1 MAASKETKYSVC
13 TVCDIGCQLR
23 TEAVDGKVSRVIAHD
38 NPALAGNI
46 CYKGTAVPLIHN
58 HPDRITKPLKRVGER
73 GEDRW
78 EEISYAQAMDEIAQK
93 LAAITQQH
101 GPESFAVS
109 TSGWNTQTTH
119 SLDRRFMNLLG
130 SPNWIS
136 GVALC
141 AGNTAAVNKLTYGWF
156 PMPDYGNTNCIV
168 LFGHN
173 PRKHS
178 WTPIYNAIRAARA
191 RGAKVIVLDPR
202 VSDQAE
208 HADIH
213 LRLKAGTD
221 AAMCLGWLKV
231 IFDEGLY
238 DKDFVARWC
247 IGFEQLKQ
255 RVDEYPLERVAQ
267 ITGVKAEDIAA
278 AARLYA
284 NADGAVIPWTPITDQ
299 QLSSTS
305 AIRLHSI
312 LRAITGNLDV
322 VGGETLGGFSANYIP
337 ESELALHDRLP
348 MAQKAKQ
355 LGYDDHPAFTYRVA
369 EMLKEPTEK
378 VWGYPYADIVMGC
391 HMANPTNV
399 FRAMAGDGPYPV
411 KAFFCLGNNALLSY
425 ANQHQIYRA
434 MMNQELIVAHEIFMT
449 PTAMLADYILPGDV
463 FTERNHVADSWS
475 WTTRLALSQ
484 KVVDAPEEASSTF
497 QFWTD
502 LAHRMGFGDEFP
514 WQTLEEMLDYRLS
527 RSGRTFADFAKTT
540 YMEFEPPVF
549 RKYRKT
555 GFATPSGKVE
565 LASSILGD
573 LGFDPVPY
581 YRELPERPE
590 DYPYLIFTGVRED
603 PFFQTGQR
611 NIESLR
617 RRTPVPKLFLHPADA
632 RKEGIAEGDWAKLST
647 PKGSVLAQVAVHDT
661 MKEGHIRVPHGWW
674 YPETRGQAALGGA
687 FISSDAVLCSDD
699 DEWLDHEQGVP
710 HFKGFPG
717 KLEKASQP
725 EHVTRIR
732 PEDWQLDAA
741 VEAHADQ

>member
-1 MAASKETKYSVC
+1 
-13 TVCDIGCQLR
+13 
-23 TEAVDGKVSRVIAHD
+23 
-38 NPALAGNI
+38 
-46 CYKGTAVPLIHN
+46 
-58 HPDRITKPLKRVGER
+58 
-73 GEDRW
+73 
-78 EEISYAQAMDEIAQK
+78 
-93 LAAITQQH
+93 
-101 GPESFAVS
+101 
-109 TSGWNTQTTH
+109 
-119 SLDRRFMNLLG
+119 
-130 SPNWIS
+130 
-136 GVALC
+136 
-141 AGNTAAVNKLTYGWF
+141 
-156 PMPDYGNTNCIV
+156 
-168 LFGHN
+168 
-173 PRKHS
+173 
-178 WTPIYNAIRAARA
+178 
-191 RGAKVIVLDPR
+191 
-202 VSDQAE
+202 
-208 HADIH
+208 
-213 LRLKAGTD
+213 
-221 AAMCLGWLKV
+221 
-231 IFDEGLY
+231 
-238 DKDFVARWC
+238 
-247 IGFEQLKQ
+247 
-255 RVDEYPLERVAQ
+255 VDEYPLERVAE
-267 ITGVKAEDIAA
+267 ITGVAAEDIAA

-312 LRAITGNLDV
+312 LRAVTGNLDV
-322 VGGETLGGFSANYIP
+322 VGGETLGGFSAAYIP
-337 ESELALHDRLP
+337 ESELALHERLP
-348 MAQKAKQ
+348 MAQKQKQ

-399 FRAMAGDGPYPV
+399 FRAMAGEAPYPV

-425 ANQHQIYRA
+425 ANQHQIYQA

-449 PTAMLADYILPGDV
+449 PTAMLADYVLPGDV

-475 WTTRLALSQ
+475 WTTRLTLSQ
-484 KVVDAPEEASSTF
+484 KVVDAPAEASSTF

-502 LAHRMGFGDEFP
+502 LAHRMGFAEEFP
-514 WQTLEEMLDYRLS
+514 WQTLEDMLDYRLS
-527 RSGRTFADFAKTT
+527 RSGRTFADFETAT
-540 YMEFEPPVF
+540 YMELEPPAF

-573 LGFDPVPY
+573 MGFDPVPY

-632 RKEGIAEGDWAKLST
+632 KKDGFSEGDWAKLST
-647 PKGSVLAQVAVHDT
+647 PKGSVLAQVAIRDT
-661 MKEGHIRVPHGWW
+661 MKEGHVRVPHGWW
-674 YPETRGQAALGGA
+674 YPETRGQAELGGA
-687 FISSDAVLCSDD
+687 FISSDAVLCSDE

-725 EHVTRIR
+725 EHVTRIK
-732 PEDWQLDAA
+732 PEDWKMDAA
-741 VEAHADQ
+741 VEAHAGQ